1 MGCITHLS
9 SNSKCLWQ
17 CFHSVYSYLDTHS
30 HQHLRL
36 FIIMYMNHKWKM
48 AGRGIYW
55 KHILTIFLW
64 KWYGW
69 AYETWIYISF
79 LIWILLFKIWRYDTI
94 WKKPTLVF
102 WAYNHL
108 KSLKKWFVK
117 LYILAKYISR
127 CIVFQSISLLSVG
140 VGGVNVASVDEF

>member
-9 SNSKCLWQ
+9 SNAKCLWQ

-36 FIIMYMNHKWKM
+36 YIIMYMNHKWKM
-48 AGRGIYW
+48 AEGV
-55 KHILTIFLW
+55 ILETYFDNFSVEMIRVSIWNMNIHKFLNLNTLIQNM
-64 KWYGW
+64 KVWYDL
-69 AYETWIYISF
+69 E
-79 LIWILLFKIWRYDTI
+79 
-94 WKKPTLVF
+94 KPTLVF

-108 KSLKKWFVK
+108 KSVKKWFVK

-140 VGGVNVASVDEF
+140 VGWVNVASVDEF